1 MRRLVLALMLSGA
14 GAAAG
19 VPEMDVVITSRD
31 GIKLKGTYFSPGR
44 PGPGVV
50 LFHQCD
56 GGGRHSW
63 DGLARDLSTA
73 GFHVLTFDNRG
84 AGESQRGRESAASIA
99 GDADAA
105 YSWLAWQEGVDK
117 SRISAGG
124 SSCGVGSAANLVT
137 MHPLRALVRISGG
150 VASAAMTQIP
160 KTPGVAILGAASSG
174 DPLASNL
181 PAAVQASKN
190 PSSTMKTYDGATHG
204 VSLFVKDR
212 ELRPAIV
219 KWLQGVMK

>member
-1 MRRLVLALMLSGA
+1 
-14 GAAAG
+14 
-19 VPEMDVVITSRD
+19 
-31 GIKLKGTYFSPGR
+31 
-44 PGPGVV
+44 
-50 LFHQCD
+50 
-56 GGGRHSW
+56 
-63 DGLARDLSTA
+63 
-73 GFHVLTFDNRG
+73 
-84 AGESQRGRESAASIA
+84 
-99 GDADAA
+99 
-105 YSWLAWQEGVDK
+105 
-117 SRISAGG
+117 
-124 SSCGVGSAANLVT
+124 

-160 KTPGVAILGAASSG
+160 KTPGVAIFGAASSG

-190 PSSTMKTYDGATHG
+190 PSSTMKTYDGDTHG